1 MNEYLKFRKQNITYN
16 LLTNPGVFIVNFEHI
31 QHSIYHVNL
40 AYLIKTCLVLL
51 SITIRNQY
59 YPCHPLHVTVADQ
72 CRFVIKGALP
82 SNQWSAMQNKSNV
95 QRFQILQY
103 LKVGWESL

>member
-1 MNEYLKFRKQNITYN
+1 MFG
-16 LLTNPGVFIVNFEHI
+16 PVVNNYKK
-31 QHSIYHVNL
+31 S
-40 AYLIKTCLVLL
+40 VL
-51 SITIRNQY
+51 SVTSA
-59 YPCHPLHVTVADQ
+59 HVTVADQ